1 MSDIPDWYSA
11 TLLALAAWRVFHLI
25 AFDDI
30 LDRPRRYVT
39 RLNKTWRHEGDATGE
54 DYREGLASFITCP
67 YCLGFYTALAWWGA
81 WQLWPHA
88 TLVVAVPFALNAGL
102 IGAQRVL
109 SSE

>member
-1 MSDIPDWYSA
+1 MNVPDWWGA

-30 LDRPRRYVT
+30 LDRPRRHIL
-39 RLNKTWRHEGDATGE
+39 RLDKSWKQEGDATGE
-54 DYREGLASFITCP
+54 KYREKWGKFITCP
-67 YCLGFYTALAWWGA
+67 YCAGFYQALLWWGA
-81 WQLWPHA
+81 YQLWEHG
-88 TLVVAVPFALNAGL
+88 TLVVASVFAINAGL